1 MSVPLDLSLISQLL
15 TEQRT
20 EGDLNALTKPGF
32 FYVANPTNT
41 PNEYDAWC
49 HVINLVNY
57 SYNEHTAENM
67 RIFQIYINDHK
78 YNNTVWYRQYSFD
91 AVDASWTAWER
102 FVTATD
108 LQNSTTKID
117 DQTTLANWR
126 GMISY
131 QAGDHYTSCL
141 VKPSAI
147 IAQQTPT
154 SDLTFYFK
162 FILPAKTE
170 NINDDHPRPLGIATT
185 NPSNLHEAV
194 NTLSAKVILS
204 RDSNTVIEPQ
214 LTIYNPNGGDF
225 IYGTRSTATGEFT
238 DKANAMFIATNTDQE
253 PPAPQVEW
261 GQTVIMAIRCHEVK
275 NNPFQGA

>member
-1 MSVPLDLSLISQLL
+1 MSVPLDLSLITQLL

-32 FYVANPTNT
+32 FYVVQPTNA
-41 PNEYDAWC
+41 PNDSEGWC
-49 HVINLVNY
+49 HVINLAIYLDNVY
-57 SYNEHTAENM
+57 DEHHL
-67 RIFQIYINDHK
+67 RIFQIYINDHTDI
-78 YNNTVWYRQYSFD
+78 NTVWYRQYSEQ
-91 AVDASWTAWER
+91 WTAWER

-108 LQNSTTKID
+108 LQNTMTKID
-117 DQTTLANWR
+117 DQTTLSKWY
-126 GMISY
+126 GSLSY
-131 QAGDHYTSCL
+131 QDGVSYKPYS
-141 VKPSAI
+141 VIPSAI

-162 FILPAKTE
+162 FILPAKPE
-170 NINDDHPRPLGIATT
+170 NITDDRPRPLGIGTFA
-185 NPSNLHEAV
+185 SNLHEAV

-225 IYGTRSTATGEFT
+225 IYSTRSTATGLFT
-238 DKANAMFIATNTDQE
+238 DNAKSMFIATNTNQQPD
-253 PPAPQVEW
+253 APEVEW